1 MKLLKL
7 KILIV
12 TLIFAFQTNAQTKK
26 EEFYRTKKG
35 EKYHKKEC
43 KTIKEKDTLKVSLKD
58 AKKKG
63 LLPCKVCKPSKKIAV
78 IKKKKSTNKVRLNS
92 KNKATTRCTGITQ
105 KGAQCKRRT
114 KSSDGTCWQH

>member
-12 TLIFAFQTNAQTKK
+12 TLIFAFQTNAQTQK

-35 EKYHKKEC
+35 DKYHKKEC
-43 KTIKEKDTLKVSLKD
+43 ITIKKKDTLKISLKD

-63 LLPCKVCKPSKKIAV
+63 LQACKVCKPSKKAPA
-78 IKKKKSTNKVRLNS
+78 IKKKKSTNKVKVNS
-92 KNKATTRCTGITQ
+92 KNQVSTRCTGITQ
-105 KGAQCKRRT
+105 KGARCKRRT